1 MFIGNLFVFVAS
13 VYIFRCLRTRIF
25 HLDISIFSF
34 IFLYTATLYTFILGL
49 AKLLEPNKI
58 ALISMV
64 GLTFL
69 FIPALRNRKQ
79 WISFFRVQ
87 IGSLRSVRISK
98 LGALLLLLALLQLA
112 RILFHVWYLSPY
124 VWDTMT
130 YHLPNVA
137 EWVQKQ
143 HLHAITTPV
152 TRSYW
157 PATFEVLETWFA
169 VFLHHDILI
178 QLGGVLCY
186 FVAGMSVYAMA
197 RILGTGNLLSA
208 CIALFYLYT
217 PSLAIHATSC
227 NTDLPVAAA
236 YLLSMAIILDLLKN
250 GERESFPLANRV
262 MIVLMAQSFGFGS
275 KAYTAFL
282 LPALLMLG
290 VVAFKKHH
298 LFRKVGRLFLP
309 KTIPSASKV
318 ALYTVLI
325 LGSGILGFYWYLRNW
340 VVFDNPFHPTDFRM
354 LGHLIFGTG
363 DAPQYA
369 SGQRGSISLIALWEN
384 TRALVTDRIFDQHG
398 AFTSDLGNM
407 SGWGWFSFVS
417 GIPALFYA
425 IIFARGYR
433 LLILSFALSLMG
445 LFAGITVDP
454 WYMRFTLWFPAIFAL
469 SFAALITNLRNKWI
483 KGCLIALAAMC
494 TIFNFIAVLNA
505 GVFLLDDF
513 PKMMATPPLF
523 RSTAKLTRYNEGAYK
538 ETLARVPEDEIIGY
552 NVDDNDWI
560 YPLYDSDLSR
570 HLMYVPIDN
579 LSFIPFMKQHR
590 INYLFVGRTGAI
602 QNQLL
607 EKAVQDGF
615 LEKITGYL
623 YALK

>member
-1 MFIGNLFVFVAS
+1 MLLRILQMFIGNLFVFVAS

-69 FIPALRNRKQ
+69 FIPALRNREQ

-87 IGSLRSVRISK
+87 ISWRVRIAPVLSHSLRSVRISK

-112 RILFHVWYLSPY
+112 RILFHVWYLPPY

-143 HLHAITTPV
+143 HIHAITTPV

-157 PATFEVLETWFA
+157 PATFEVLETWFV

-178 QLGGVLCY
+178 QLGCVLCY
-186 FVAGMSVYAMA
+186 FVAGTSVYAMA
-197 RILGTGNLLSA
+197 RILGAGNLLSA

-282 LPALLMLG
+282 LPGLLMLG
-290 VVAFKKHH
+290 VVAFKRGASTLFAFRKHH
-298 LFRKVGRLFLP
+298 LFREVGRLFLP
-309 KTIPSASKV
+309 KTIPSANKV

-340 VVFDNPFHPTDFRM
+340 VVCDNPFHPTDFRM
-354 LGHLIFGTG
+354 FGHLIFGTG

-369 SGQRGSISLIALWEN
+369 SGQRGGD
-384 TRALVTDRIFDQHG
+384 TRR
-398 AFTSDLGNM
+398 S
-407 SGWGWFSFVS
+407 
-417 GIPALFYA
+417 
-425 IIFARGYR
+425 RR
-433 LLILSFALSLMG
+433 LRLCAPSA
-445 LFAGITVDP
+445 
-454 WYMRFTLWFPAIFAL
+454 
-469 SFAALITNLRNKWI
+469 
-483 KGCLIALAAMC
+483 
-494 TIFNFIAVLNA
+494 
-505 GVFLLDDF
+505 
-513 PKMMATPPLF
+513 
-523 RSTAKLTRYNEGAYK
+523 
-538 ETLARVPEDEIIGY
+538 
-552 NVDDNDWI
+552 
-560 YPLYDSDLSR
+560 
-570 HLMYVPIDN
+570 
-579 LSFIPFMKQHR
+579 
-590 INYLFVGRTGAI
+590 
-602 QNQLL
+602 
-607 EKAVQDGF
+607 
-615 LEKITGYL
+615 
-623 YALK
+623 